1 MLRYV
6 VIPLASNL
14 NDLDENLVV
23 NFTCKRYKWK
33 YRLIVP
39 YVEFSWDSAT
49 SWMNKSETKCC
60 TKTKNISTICS
71 GIEQK

>member
-6 VIPLASNL
+6 VIPLASNVNTL
-14 NDLDENLVV
+14 EENLVV

-39 YVEFSWDSAT
+39 CVEFPWNYAT
-49 SWMNKSETKCC
+49 AWMNKSETNCC
-60 TKTKNISTICS
+60 MKTKISLPICS